1 MAIHKSVIYNN
12 GMNVKSFLKLVEI
25 QTKVASITPFLL
37 GTLYALYRFDS
48 FRLNNFLLM
57 LASLLCIDMATT
69 AINNYLD
76 FKRANK
82 KYGYGYESHNA
93 IVRYNLRESVVLV
106 TISVLLATA
115 VVTGLFLYVNTN
127 IVVLGLGAVSFLI
140 GISYSFGPVPI
151 SRTPFGEVFSGIF
164 MGLLIPFIAAYVH
177 VYDQNLLSLAIQD
190 GILDIKANLTE
201 ILYLILISIPTAAG
215 IANIMLAN
223 NICDIEEDIENKR
236 YTLPVYIGKSNSLKV
251 FEALYYTGYL
261 SLIGLLIIGVAPIIS
276 VLALAT
282 IVPVYRHI
290 GIFRKEQ
297 IKKSTFAL
305 AVKNFV
311 VVNGVIVLTI
321 AAAVAFR
328 HFS

>member
-1 MAIHKSVIYNN
+1 MAFRKSVIYNS

-37 GTLYALYRFDS
+37 GTLYVLYRFDS
-48 FRLNNFLLM
+48 FKPKNFLLM

-93 IVRYNLRESVVLV
+93 IVRYNLRESTVLA
-106 TISVLLATA
+106 TISILLATA
-115 VVTGLFLYVNTN
+115 VITGLFLFLNTN
-127 IVVLGLGAVSFLI
+127 IVVLGLGAVSFII

-164 MGLLIPFIAAYVH
+164 MGLVIPFIAAYIH
-177 VYDQNLLSLAIQD
+177 VYDQNLLNIAIH
-190 GILDIKANLTE
+190 GGVLDIKANLPE
-201 ILYLILISIPTAAG
+201 ILYLILFSIPAAAG

-223 NICDIEEDIENKR
+223 NICDIEDDIENKR
-236 YTLPVYIGKSNSLKV
+236 YTLPVYIGKSRSLKV
-251 FEALYYTGYL
+251 YEILYYTGYL
-261 SLIGLLIIGVAPIIS
+261 SLIILLIIGVAPIVS
-276 VLALAT
+276 VIALAT
-282 IVPVYRHI
+282 LIPVYRHI

-297 IKKSTFAL
+297 SKSSTFAL

-311 VVNGVIVLTI
+311 FVNGVLVFTI
-321 AAAVAFR
+321 AAAAAFR